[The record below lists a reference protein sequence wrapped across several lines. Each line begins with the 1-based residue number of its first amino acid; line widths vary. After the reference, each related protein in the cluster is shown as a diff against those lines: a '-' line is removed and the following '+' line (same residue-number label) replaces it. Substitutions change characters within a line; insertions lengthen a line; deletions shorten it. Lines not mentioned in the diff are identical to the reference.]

1 MYCRKTIIEELNKS
15 FNPDNMDE
23 NLDGHRYIK
32 SYKAIEEANR
42 IFGNMSWS
50 DRVIKQEVVDITQ
63 NEKGNFGASVVSV
76 IEVTVGFLADDDL
89 DTDIITVKREGVGC
103 ATSWNSNKGKA
114 IGNAY
119 KSSISDARK
128 RALMSYGNTLG
139 LALYDKE
146 GSKIGYELLEED
158 LTEEEQ
164 ELYKKVEEWKSKSN
178 RDDVIAAYDEA
189 MRETSMDDMQKKRFN
204 KIYSSMLK
212 SEFPAPKPD
221 LL

>member
-1 MYCRKTIIEELNKS
+1 MFSRKKIIDDLNKS
-15 FNPDNMDE
+15 FSPENVDE

-42 IFGNMSWS
+42 IFGNLSWS
-50 DRVIKQEVVDITQ
+50 DRVVSQDIVDVTQ
-63 NEKGNFGASVVSV
+63 NEKGTFGASVVSV
-76 IEVTVGFLADDDL
+76 IEVTVGFAPGDDL
-89 DTDIITVKREGVGC
+89 DTDIIFVKREGVGC

-114 IGNAY
+114 IGNAF

-128 RALMSYGNTLG
+128 RAFMTYGNTLG
-139 LALYDKE
+139 LALYDKD
-146 GSKIGYELLEED
+146 GTKIGYELLEED

-164 ELYKKVEEWKSKSN
+164 DLYQQLENWKTKPN
-178 RDDVIAAYDEA
+178 REDVMAAYEEA
-189 MRETSMDDMQKKRFN
+189 MQSTQMDDMQKKRFN